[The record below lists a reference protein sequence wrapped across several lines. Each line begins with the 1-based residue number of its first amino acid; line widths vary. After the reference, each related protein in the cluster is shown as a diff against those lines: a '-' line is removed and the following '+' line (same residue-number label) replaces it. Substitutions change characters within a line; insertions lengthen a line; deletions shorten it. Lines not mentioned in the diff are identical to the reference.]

1 MFASRQSTAST
12 LVFLTVG
19 FGAFFGPQTG
29 TALADTHWSAGTA
42 ALPVLP
48 VLSSTE
54 GPLDTHWNAT
64 LQTFVED
71 THW

>member
-1 MFASRQSTAST
+1 MFASPKSTAST

-19 FGAFFGPQTG
+19 FGAFFGAQTG
-29 TALADTHWSAGTA
+29 TALADTHWSAGTD
-42 ALPVLP
+42 VRP
-48 VLSSTE
+48 VLSSTD
-54 GPLDTHWNAT
+54 GPTDTHWNAA